1 MNLVDTSGWLE
12 YMFEGPNA
20 ALFAPSIEDTPNLV
34 VPVICLYE
42 VFKKV
47 LQVADESSALK
58 AIGHM
63 KLAQVIDATEDLAL
77 NAAQLSIRHSLPLA
91 DAFIYATTLQH
102 SATLWTQDS
111 HFQHLPHVTYIP
123 TS

>member
-20 ALFAPSIEDTPNLV
+20 TLFAPPIEDTANLV

-47 LQVADESSALK
+47 LQVADESRALK

-63 KLAQVIDATEDLAL
+63 KLGHTIELTEDLAL
-77 NAAQLSIRHSLPLA
+77 NAALLSIRHTIPMA

-111 HFQHLPHVTYIP
+111 HFQYLPHVEYFAK
-123 TS
+123 